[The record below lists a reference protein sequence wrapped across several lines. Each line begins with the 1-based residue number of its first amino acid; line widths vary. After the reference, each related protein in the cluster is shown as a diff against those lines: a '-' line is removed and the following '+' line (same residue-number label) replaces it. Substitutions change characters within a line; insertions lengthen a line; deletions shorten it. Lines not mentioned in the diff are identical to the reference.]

1 MQVVKL
7 VLWALLLV
15 LLVAFSVANWTTTM
29 SGDQIGV
36 VIWDGIVW
44 DTRLPAVVVIAFALG
59 LIPMWLI
66 HRGEKWRLKRR
77 INALESAQRANSL
90 NYARAN
96 TETIR
101 DRDGDGIPDSVDP
114 DPDTHADTG
123 EKAPLAPE
131 TDRPSDP
138 PPPPRTEPI

>member
-29 SGDQIGV
+29 AGDQISV
-36 VIWDGIVW
+36 TIWDGIVW

-90 NYARAN
+90 NYAREH

-114 DPDTHADTG
+114 QPDTHADTG
-123 EKAPLAPE
+123 EHTP
-131 TDRPSDP
+131 PS
-138 PPPPRTEPI
+138 PPRTEPI